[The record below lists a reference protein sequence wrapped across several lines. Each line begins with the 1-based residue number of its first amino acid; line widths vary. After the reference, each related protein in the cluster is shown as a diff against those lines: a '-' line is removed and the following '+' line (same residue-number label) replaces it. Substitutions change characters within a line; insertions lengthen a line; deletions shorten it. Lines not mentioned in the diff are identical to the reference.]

1 MLVEVRP
8 GFAMGAIKSSVRVFR
23 PGIGFKPFALQTCC
37 TRTSITAFLP
47 EAVPTVAAQMV
58 ARIAKERMVIQ
69 F

>member
-1 MLVEVRP
+1 MNVNTT
-8 GFAMGAIKSSVRVFR
+8 SVRVFR
-23 PGIGFKPFALQTCC
+23 PGIGLKPFALQTCC
-37 TRTSITAFLP
+37 TRTSITVFLP